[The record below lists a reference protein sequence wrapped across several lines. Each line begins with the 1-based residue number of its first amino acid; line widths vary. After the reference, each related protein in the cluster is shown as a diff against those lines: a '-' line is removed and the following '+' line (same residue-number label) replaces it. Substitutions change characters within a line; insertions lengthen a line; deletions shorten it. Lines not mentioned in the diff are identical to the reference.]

1 MKKVYEVDLNLKTQ
15 NAEAKLKLIDQ
26 KFKRIEKSM
35 QKQNTSA
42 RQATTTLN
50 KGLESAIKLND
61 KLNLAMQKAVLASE
75 KFKKNI
81 TGGLKTGLKLAGGI
95 ALGVL
100 AAAGAM
106 LGMVKGSMQQ
116 KQSGIMGGLSQRSKN
131 ATEFA
136 EKQSG
141 GVQFDFAGIASSLL
155 SAEGRQQASSISG
168 LSTDKINEMLKNG
181 DTANILR
188 AVQKGLKER
197 IKGYDNTQAS
207 AMIQGLQNSGLNIG
221 ESAESFLLNS
231 QKGSHDTYWSA
242 YDTNF
247 KANAGRNFDNANK
260 AEQAYNNAMDKFQA
274 MLQNLVTNILPPLI
288 SAFEFLAKVASA
300 VGNAL
305 RAVIE
310 KIMSWI
316 PESVTNGFKEI
327 WEWTTGKVEQGAN
340 AMANLIKDDPKPQ
353 QVAVKGEVTIKDQN
367 GKILG
372 KGELEQSAIQN
383 GGKR

>member
-15 NAEAKLKLIDQ
+15 NAEAKLKQIEQ

-50 KGLESAIKLND
+50 KGLESAIQLND
-61 KLNLAMQKAVLASE
+61 KLNNAMQKAVLASE

-168 LSTDKINEMLKNG
+168 LSTDKINDMLKNG

-242 YDTNF
+242 YDSSF
-247 KANAGRNFDNANK
+247 KSHTGDFNKKNK

-305 RAVIE
+305 KALID
-310 KIMSWI
+310 KIISWI
-316 PESVTNGFKEI
+316 PTSVTDTIG
-327 WEWTTGKVEQGAN
+327 EWWDKGT
-340 AMANLIKDDPKPQ
+340 NLINDGINYVANIGKDNPKPQ

>member
-15 NAEAKLKLIDQ
+15 NAEAKLKQIDQ

-116 KQSGIMGGLSQRSKN
+116 KQSGVMGGLSQRSKN

-242 YDTNF
+242 YDSSF
-247 KANAGRNFDNANK
+247 KSHTEDFNKKNK

-305 RAVIE
+305 KALID
-310 KIMSWI
+310 KIISWI
-316 PESVTNGFKEI
+316 PTSVTDTIG
-327 WEWTTGKVEQGAN
+327 EWWDKGT
-340 AMANLIKDDPKPQ
+340 NLINDGINYVANIGKDNPKPQ

>member
-15 NAEAKLKLIDQ
+15 NAEAKLKQIDQ

-35 QKQNTSA
+35 QKQNASA

-116 KQSGIMGGLSQRSKN
+116 KQSGVMGGLSQRSKN

-242 YDTNF
+242 YDSSF
-247 KANAGRNFDNANK
+247 KSHTEDFNKKNK

-305 RAVIE
+305 KALID
-310 KIMSWI
+310 KIISWI
-316 PESVTNGFKEI
+316 PTSVTDTIG
-327 WEWTTGKVEQGAN
+327 EWWDKGTSLVSDGINYV
-340 AMANLIKDDPKPQ
+340 ANLGNDNSKTQ

>member
-1 MKKVYEVDLNLKTQ
+1 MKKIYEVDLNLKTQ
-15 NAEAKLKLIDQ
+15 NAEAKLKQIDQ

-242 YDTNF
+242 YDSSF
-247 KANAGRNFDNANK
+247 KSHTEDFNKKNK

-327 WEWTTGKVEQGAN
+327 WEWGTGKVEQGIN
-340 AMANLIKDDPKPQ
+340 YVANLGNDNSKTQ

>member
-15 NAEAKLKLIDQ
+15 NAEAKLKQIDQ

-35 QKQNTSA
+35 QKQNASA

-242 YDTNF
+242 YDSSF
-247 KANAGRNFDNANK
+247 KSHTEDFNKKNK

-305 RAVIE
+305 KALID
-310 KIMSWI
+310 KIISWI
-316 PESVTNGFKEI
+316 PTSVTDTIG
-327 WEWTTGKVEQGAN
+327 EWWDKGTSLVSDGINYV
-340 AMANLIKDDPKPQ
+340 ANLGNDNSKTQ

>member
-1 MKKVYEVDLNLKTQ
+1 MKKIYEVDLNLKTQ
-15 NAEAKLKLIDQ
+15 NAEAKLKLIDA

-35 QKQNTSA
+35 QKQNVIA
-42 RQATTTLN
+42 KQATTTLN
-50 KGLESAIKLND
+50 KGLESAIKLNE
-61 KLNLAMQKAVLASE
+61 KLNGAMQRAVLASE

-116 KQSGIMGGLSQRSKN
+116 KQSGVMGGLSQRSKN

-168 LSTDKINEMLKNG
+168 LSVDKINDMLKSG

-197 IKGYDNTQAS
+197 INGYDNTQAS

-242 YDTNF
+242 YDSNF
-247 KANAGRNFDNANK
+247 KANAGRNFGNANK
-260 AEQAYNNAMDKFQA
+260 AEQAYNNAMDKFQS

-288 SAFEFLAKVASA
+288 SAFEFLGKVAGA

-305 RAVIE
+305 KAVID
-310 KIMSWI
+310 KMAGWI
-316 PESVTNGFKEI
+316 PDSAKEIIWEAWEWGTNKVEHGIDFVTNVFKGE
-327 WEWTTGKVEQGAN
+327 
-340 AMANLIKDDPKPQ
+340 PKTQ
-353 QVAVKGEVTIKDQN
+353 QVSVKGEVTIKDQN
-367 GKILG
+367 GKVLG

>member
-1 MKKVYEVDLNLKTQ
+1 MKKIYEVDLNLKTQ
-15 NAEAKLKLIDQ
+15 NAEAKLKQIDQ

-35 QKQNTSA
+35 QKQNASA

-106 LGMVKGSMQQ
+106 IGMVKGSMQQ
-116 KQSGIMGGLSQRSKN
+116 KQSGVMGGLNQRSKN

-141 GVQFDFAGIASSLL
+141 GVQFDFAGIASSIL

-242 YDTNF
+242 YDSSF
-247 KANAGRNFDNANK
+247 KSHTEDFNKKNK
-260 AEQAYNNAMDKFQA
+260 AEQAYNNAMDKFQS

-310 KIMSWI
+310 KIANWI

-327 WEWTTGKVEQGAN
+327 WDWGTGKVEQGIN
-340 AMANLIKDDPKPQ
+340 YIANLGNDNSKPQ

>member
-15 NAEAKLKLIDQ
+15 NAEAKLKQIDQ

-35 QKQNTSA
+35 QKQNASA

-116 KQSGIMGGLSQRSKN
+116 KQSGVMGGLSQRSKN

-242 YDTNF
+242 YDSSF
-247 KANAGRNFDNANK
+247 KSHTEDFNKKNK

-305 RAVIE
+305 KALID
-310 KIMSWI
+310 KIISWI
-316 PESVTNGFKEI
+316 PTSVTDTIG
-327 WEWTTGKVEQGAN
+327 EWWDKGT
-340 AMANLIKDDPKPQ
+340 NLINDGINYVANIGKDNPKPQ